1 MVEPVT
7 YTPGSW
13 FMAKSVD
20 EMRAFFLSRLPAI
33 REAAQ
38 GCGYAIGVHGS
49 ERRDFD
55 LIAVPWRDG
64 CDSPDALA
72 RAIAI
77 AACGLMRQ
85 GAYEWETKPLGRLAV
100 SLPICWCERW
110 ADDMAGAG
118 HIDLSVMAPNSAQIA
133 RLTIERDGA
142 IADAKEIRA
151 RWNDAVGAEPVN
163 LAEPDE
169 EVCQKLAAL
178 GWQKIVC
185 GMCGHDGARGYPRA
199 ATPLPSEPLAAA
211 ASLDVAK
218 MVEALSEL
226 LSLIQRNASELS
238 GKVVGNA
245 KAVLAAATQARAAA
259 PEPPEASSEELY
271 ERITGKKP

>member
-1 MVEPVT
+1 VVEPVT

-151 RWNDAVGAEPVN
+151 RWNDAVGAEPVQ
-163 LAEPDE
+163 LSLKKAEREALSPE
-169 EVCQKLAAL
+169 AIEALQNSAEKLAQTAQWDRDYKRRQAIGRANL
-178 GWQKIVC
+178 SQ
-185 GMCGHDGARGYPRA
+185 APLA
-199 ATPLPSEPLAAA
+199 ATPLPSEPPAAA
-211 ASLDVAK
+211 IPGEKHA
-218 MVEALSEL
+218 
-226 LSLIQRNASELS
+226 
-238 GKVVGNA
+238 
-245 KAVLAAATQARAAA
+245 
-259 PEPPEASSEELY
+259 
-271 ERITGKKP
+271 